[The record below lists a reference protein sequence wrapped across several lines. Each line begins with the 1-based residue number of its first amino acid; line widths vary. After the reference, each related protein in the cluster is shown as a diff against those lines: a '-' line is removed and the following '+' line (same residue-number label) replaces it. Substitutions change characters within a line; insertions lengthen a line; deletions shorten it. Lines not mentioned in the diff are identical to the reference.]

1 MEKQDGAYL
10 YVAKFNRDY
19 SSFVAGGAGRDEL
32 RGFDW
37 ATGDLQWRVSN
48 LPRSILSLDF
58 ANNSS
63 DLAIGLMD
71 SSVRIF
77 SMDDND

>member
-1 MEKQDGAYL
+1 LDRNGFKAYTEDALEKQDGAFL

-37 ATGDLQWRVSN
+37 ATGDL
-48 LPRSILSLDF
+48 
-58 ANNSS
+58 
-63 DLAIGLMD
+63 
-71 SSVRIF
+71 
-77 SMDDND
+77 